1 MNKNID
7 RFFTKI
13 LCVIM
18 TTLGI
23 VYNNADAAE
32 RVAVRTNN
40 TSARRTVTTA
50 VKRNTTTTQPKTDT
64 TTPVATTEPAAETTP
79 TVVEEPAPVIIENK
93 TIQFNNVLSSNS
105 VSSDDASVSDL
116 AEQVRNQR
124 AAFENQEASD
134 TLQRQQQ
141 EALAFGKNTCDNG
154 LRKCMSETCGS
165 DFTKCAL
172 DGDTMFGEKLNKCR
186 LKTTCSGEEF
196 KLFTTEI
203 KADRDFNVQMESYN
217 AVIECGNNY
226 NKCITTECGATF
238 GKCLGKSAADRA
250 IKKCATIAK
259 NCTQQDS
266 GLAARVGT
274 VIGKLRET
282 AEQDV
287 KADEKRL
294 YDLRDLMRKQ
304 CQHLGATFDER
315 SLDCVYTVNFFA
327 GTNQSTPTASRK
339 LYAGDSFVCMQEW
352 FGINATTFKENAY
365 RETRSQTAASSAL
378 LGSGLGTAAGLISSG
393 AIGRALE
400 TQQAK
405 KDYKKECESQGGKL
419 KDGDCVLPGD
429 KDYDK
434 IKPEDTDKDNTKAQ
448 AKAECDEKQKTDSN
462 CRWRPSKAECDCTP
476 STKDTKKKEACDD
489 VHGNWDPTDKT
500 CTKNGVK
507 LTWKNNT
514 WINTKEQ
521 AQLEKD
527 AEKQACKDLGATQ
540 ATWDDITG
548 CTCLQQDTDEYTWNS
563 KKKQCEKKVVKNIIN
578 RVVAGF
584 NDRREE
590 RNNKKQQEQQQQ
602 RQQKAQ
608 TREEA
613 QNLTKGLTQYK

>member
-1 MNKNID
+1 MNKNVD
-7 RFFTKI
+7 KFFMKI

-18 TTLGI
+18 VTTGAI
-23 VYNNADAAE
+23 YSNADAAE

-40 TSARRTVTTA
+40 TASRRTVTTA
-50 VKRNTTTTQPKTDT
+50 VKRNTTITQPKTDT

-105 VSSDDASVSDL
+105 TSSNDASESDL
-116 AEQVRNQR
+116 ADQVRKQR
-124 AAFENQEASD
+124 AAVDASEATS
-134 TLQRQQQ
+134 TALLQQQ

-186 LKTTCSGEEF
+186 LKTTCTGEEF

-203 KADRDFNVQMESYN
+203 KADRDFNVQMASYN

-238 GKCLGKSAADRA
+238 GKCLGKNAADRA

-287 KADEKRL
+287 KNDEKRL

-339 LYAGDSFVCMQEW
+339 LYAGDSFICMQEY

-365 RETRSQTAASSAL
+365 RETRSQTAASSAM

-405 KDYKKECESQGGKL
+405 KDYKKECESQDGKL

-448 AKAECDEKQKTDSN
+448 AKAECKENGGRYFLGKCWGGNKDTDTDDNKNSDGNENPESKEAKLNFENNGLQYDPKANNKGIKNQTTSTTDKKFDTDLQKAPATTNLGMQQTTSSAQATLDNLGKKNNFSTTDKSQK
-462 CRWRPSKAECDCTP
+462 SSDTP
-476 STKDTKKKEACDD
+476 SLNVDRTISTRHNSQIGGNVAKNFGTQQTK
-489 VHGNWDPTDKT
+489 
-500 CTKNGVK
+500 
-507 LTWKNNT
+507 
-514 WINTKEQ
+514 
-521 AQLEKD
+521 
-527 AEKQACKDLGATQ
+527 
-540 ATWDDITG
+540 
-548 CTCLQQDTDEYTWNS
+548 
-563 KKKQCEKKVVKNIIN
+563 
-578 RVVAGF
+578 
-584 NDRREE
+584 
-590 RNNKKQQEQQQQ
+590 
-602 RQQKAQ
+602 
-608 TREEA
+608 
-613 QNLTKGLTQYK
+613 